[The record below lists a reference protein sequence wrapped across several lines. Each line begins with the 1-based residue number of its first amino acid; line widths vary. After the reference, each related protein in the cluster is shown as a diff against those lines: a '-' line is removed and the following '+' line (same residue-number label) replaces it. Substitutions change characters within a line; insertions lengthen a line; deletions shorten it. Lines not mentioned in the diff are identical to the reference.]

1 NHAAQL
7 SGDFMATLWLV
18 ATPIG
23 NMEDIT
29 LRALRVLKEAD
40 ALACEDT
47 RQTVKILQRYEIH
60 REDRFIAYHEHNEE
74 RAGETL
80 LAQLAQGRSVA
91 LCTDGGMPAIS

>member
-1 NHAAQL
+1 YNESFSTHAVRT
-7 SGDFMATLWLV
+7 SGDYMATLWLV

-29 LRALRVLKEAD
+29 LRALRILKEAD

-47 RQTVKILQRYEIH
+47 RQTAKILQRYEIQ

-74 RAGETL
+74 RAGETIL
-80 LAQLAQGRSVA
+80 ETLTEGRNVA
-91 LCTDGGMPAIS
+91 LCTD